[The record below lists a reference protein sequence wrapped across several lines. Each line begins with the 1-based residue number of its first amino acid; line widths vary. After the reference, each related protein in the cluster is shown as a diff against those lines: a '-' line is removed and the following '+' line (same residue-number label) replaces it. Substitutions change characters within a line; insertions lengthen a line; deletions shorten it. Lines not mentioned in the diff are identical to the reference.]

1 MSNVISEEVKPEE
14 AKTINKGNGESVN
27 GESKT
32 ADRLA
37 DLDRQISEALDE
49 ISRLRGGVK
58 VLPLF
63 LDKSNI
69 GTKTVDDVFDD
80 LRARYETVPPEERKR
95 LDVVLESSGGEIDAA
110 YNIALLLRRYAT
122 EELNI
127 IIPRWAKSAATV
139 IACAGDNLLLTPVAE
154 LGPVDPQIT
163 MYNPLE
169 ERLEEFS
176 PLDIDSTLD
185 LIRDEF
191 NEGNK
196 ALAEGLLARLQFPL
210 TLGGI
215 KKSLEVGTNYITR
228 LLSTRMLRGDVERAK
243 KAANCLVHQ
252 YSNHGF
258 CIEVD
263 EACEIGLKAE
273 MLPNDQVEAVW
284 KFRKLVKEKGRIE
297 KQKKSKEVQEV
308 LKSLP
313 PELLKQIPDLLKKGD
328 GKDAGKVTPSKED
341 GPCL

>member
-1 MSNVISEEVKPEE
+1 MSEETKPAHAGNGAAGNGE
-14 AKTINKGNGESVN
+14 AKTPNLIAE
-27 GESKT
+27 
-32 ADRLA
+32 
-37 DLDRQISEALDE
+37 LDRQISEALDE

-80 LRARYETVPPEERKR
+80 LRAKYEGVPPEERRR
-95 LDVVLESSGGEIDAA
+95 LDVILESSGGEIDAA
-110 YNIALLLRRYAT
+110 YNIALLLRRYAKD
-122 EELNI
+122 ELNI

-139 IACAGDNLLLTPVAE
+139 IACAGNVLLLTPVAE

-196 ALAEGLLARLQFPL
+196 DLAQGLLARLQFPL

-228 LLSTRMLRGDVERAK
+228 LLSTRMLRGETEQAK

-273 MLPNDQVEAVW
+273 MLPDDQVEAVW
-284 KFRKLVKEKGRIE
+284 KFRKLVKEKARVE
-297 KQKKSKEVQEV
+297 KQKKSKEVQEL
-308 LKSLP
+308 LKTLP
-313 PELLKQIPDLLKKGD
+313 PELLKQINPDLLKKGD
-328 GKDAGKVTPSKED
+328 GKEADNVTPTTATSSKE
-341 GPCL
+341 GVSCQ